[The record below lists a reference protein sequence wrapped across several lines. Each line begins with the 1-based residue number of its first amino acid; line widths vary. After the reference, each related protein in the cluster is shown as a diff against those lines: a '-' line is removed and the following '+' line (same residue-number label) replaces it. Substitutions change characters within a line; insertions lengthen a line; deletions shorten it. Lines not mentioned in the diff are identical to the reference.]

1 MSLEN
6 LPDRKHLK
14 PNLTVCFQHL
24 STGKTDRVRAKKAN
38 IELKLESANGVGVR
52 TQTTAI
58 GAMQSGQA
66 THEHSQYLY
75 VPIEQ
80 S

>member
-1 MSLEN
+1 MPHVAGKPSRQEA
-6 LPDRKHLK
+6 PQAEFDR
-14 PNLTVCFQHL
+14 VL
-24 STGKTDRVRAKKAN
+24 STGKTGRVRAKKAN

-66 THEHSQYLY
+66 THEHSQYL
-75 VPIEQ
+75 
-80 S
+80 